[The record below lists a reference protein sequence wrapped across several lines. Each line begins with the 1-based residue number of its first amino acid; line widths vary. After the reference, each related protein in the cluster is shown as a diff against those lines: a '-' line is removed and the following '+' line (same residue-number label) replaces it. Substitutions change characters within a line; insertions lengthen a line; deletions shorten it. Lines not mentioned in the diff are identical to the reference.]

1 VFQRG
6 DRQITH
12 LFRALKDSVSLGPQC
27 YTAEQLFVVKRSTKV
42 MVKESTHALIGD
54 NIFSYLPVISPDTEY
69 ALLNDGDLAI

>member
-1 VFQRG
+1 
-6 DRQITH
+6 
-12 LFRALKDSVSLGPQC
+12 
-27 YTAEQLFVVKRSTKV
+27 